1 MTAKGKGRLSGDWW
15 KSNDAHSI
23 PFAIVGT
30 KFIKQSHYKLDKVQY
45 CVGEPLRERE
55 ERSEKNDLKANMT
68 SVRALL
74 ALQKQRRETNRAE
87 LCFTQFLLFGLITR
101 SSLKILLLIGSHSKA
116 INIINTRTD
125 VFSAELEL
133 TIVRSCE
140 KCSHDRRQQWQ
151 DSLKLVYFVVHC
163 GVAAENVVTTR
174 LFYKNHRKNVK
185 FHRKAS
191 IVSWIWN
198 LVTTN
203 TVAEPLFELL
213 SICCIWQAWNMRLM
227 YTHRAMFDGKFSSCW
242 LIVNQTSYYQI
253 FSTAYL

>member
-1 MTAKGKGRLSGDWW
+1 MTAKGEGRLSGDWW

-68 SVRALL
+68 SVSALL

-140 KCSHDRRQQWQ
+140 KCSHDRRQQ
-151 DSLKLVYFVVHC
+151 
-163 GVAAENVVTTR
+163 
-174 LFYKNHRKNVK
+174 
-185 FHRKAS
+185 
-191 IVSWIWN
+191 
-198 LVTTN
+198 
-203 TVAEPLFELL
+203 
-213 SICCIWQAWNMRLM
+213 
-227 YTHRAMFDGKFSSCW
+227 
-242 LIVNQTSYYQI
+242 
-253 FSTAYL
+253 